1 MNPPGRQQALQ
12 DMLAR
17 HRLPDAYLE
26 SARQWFD
33 PMAGK
38 LAGKCREQA
47 GRPLLIGINGSQGS
61 GKSTLGEYLRL
72 VLQWDWNLRA
82 VVLSLDD
89 VYHTKARRELLAREI
104 HPLLATRGVPG
115 THDMEL
121 AGSTLQQLLQAD
133 VGVEVPIPRFD
144 KATDDRKPEAKWDRV
159 TTPVDAV
166 LLEGWCLGIPPQQ
179 EAELLQPVNEL
190 EAREDPQGTWRRYV
204 NQAIEREY
212 LPLYR
217 QVEQWVMLR
226 APSFDCVFNWRM
238 EQESK
243 LVPGANAQGVMDA
256 EQVARFIQFFQ
267 RLTEHGL
274 KALPPLVHHLF
285 QLDDRRRFT
294 AYSQPL
300 AGNTQDR

>member
-1 MNPPGRQQALQ
+1 MTTPDRHQALQ
-12 DMLAR
+12 EMLAR

-26 SARQWFD
+26 TAQHWFD
-33 PMAGK
+33 PLAQQ
-38 LAGKCREQA
+38 LAGQCRKQP

-61 GKSTLGEYLRL
+61 GKSTLSEYLRL

-89 VYHTKARRELLAREI
+89 VYLTKSRRELLALKI

-121 AGSTLQQLLQAD
+121 AEATLQQLLQPGAT
-133 VGVEVPIPRFD
+133 GEVRIPRFD
-144 KATDDRKPEAKWDRV
+144 KAADDRKPEAQWDRV
-159 TTPVDAV
+159 TTPVDV
-166 LLEGWCLGIPPQQ
+166 VILEGWCLGIPPQQ
-179 EAELLQPVNEL
+179 EADLLQPVNEL
-190 EAREDPQGTWRRYV
+190 EAREDPQGIWRRYV

-217 QVEQWVMLR
+217 QVQQWLMLR
-226 APSFDCVFNWRM
+226 APSFDCVYNWRM

-243 LVPGANAQGVMDA
+243 LVPGEHSQGVMDA
-256 EQVARFIQFFQ
+256 GQVARFIQFFQ

-274 KALPPLVHHLF
+274 EALPPLVHHLF
-285 QLDDRRRFT
+285 QLDSQRRIT

-300 AGNTQDR
+300 ADTTQTR